1 MFKTFPQLQTVY
13 LLLAAVVCAVVG
25 AACGPTDSQDALAAP
40 TKHPL
45 DPLTASEYVA
55 TVELLREEGYVDYAT
70 LYPLITL
77 EEPAKADVLRWQPGD
92 AITRRAFLIVKKG
105 ADTFEAVVDISRGA
119 VASWQR
125 VEGVEPN
132 ILLSE
137 EWTNAQRIV
146 RADADW
152 RAAIRRRGIEDVDGV
167 VCVPHTAGYFGVAE
181 ETGRRLVKVSCYD
194 SRGIRNFW
202 SRPIEGLTVVVDH
215 NSHEVVRV
223 IDTGV
228 VPIPRAPGDFD
239 EDSVDTR
246 REPTRPMQIV
256 QPEGP
261 SFELDGHLVRWQKW
275 RFQYRVD
282 PRLGLVVSRVEYN
295 DDAKV
300 RSVMYQGSLSELFVP
315 YMDPDVGWYFRTYLD
330 VGEYGVGRLAT
341 PLEPNLDCPPHA
353 LFVDAVFAD
362 DWGEPYTQE
371 RAACLFERYSGD
383 IAWRHYE
390 AVDGRLETRRR
401 MDLVLRLISTVGNYD
416 YVFDWVFR
424 QDGTITVAI
433 GATGV
438 EQVKAVRSRTV
449 EDDRGGRDTA
459 YGRMV
464 AEHTVAV
471 NHDHFFSFRLDLDV
485 DGQQNSFVDE
495 RLKTE
500 LVDSPNPRVSLWI
513 VDARTP
519 ATEQAARRRVNIEQ
533 PALWRVINPNVIG
546 PLGYPVSY
554 QLRPKANAVP
564 LLSADDF
571 PQQRAGF
578 TNFHLWVTPYSP
590 RE

>member
-1 MFKTFPQLQTVY
+1 MWASTVW
-13 LLLAAVVCAVVG
+13 
-25 AACGPTDSQDALAAP
+25 
-40 TKHPL
+40 
-45 DPLTASEYVA
+45 
-55 TVELLREEGYVDYAT
+55 
-70 LYPLITL
+70 
-77 EEPAKADVLRWQPGD
+77 ADWQPRWNRTWI
-92 AITRRAFLIVKKG
+92 A
-105 ADTFEAVVDISRGA
+105 
-119 VASWQR
+119 
-125 VEGVEPN
+125 
-132 ILLSE
+132 
-137 EWTNAQRIV
+137 
-146 RADADW
+146 
-152 RAAIRRRGIEDVDGV
+152 
-167 VCVPHTAGYFGVAE
+167 
-181 ETGRRLVKVSCYD
+181 RLT
-194 SRGIRNFW
+194 
-202 SRPIEGLTVVVDH
+202 P
-215 NSHEVVRV
+215 
-223 IDTGV
+223 
-228 VPIPRAPGDFD
+228 
-239 EDSVDTR
+239 
-246 REPTRPMQIV
+246 
-256 QPEGP
+256 
-261 SFELDGHLVRWQKW
+261 
-275 RFQYRVD
+275 
-282 PRLGLVVSRVEYN
+282 
-295 DDAKV
+295 
-300 RSVMYQGSLSELFVP
+300 SLS
-315 YMDPDVGWYFRTYLD
+315 MRS
-330 VGEYGVGRLAT
+330 
-341 PLEPNLDCPPHA
+341 
-353 LFVDAVFAD
+353 FAD

-533 PALWRVINPNVIG
+533 PALWRVINPNA
-546 PLGYPVSY
+546 PVS
-554 QLRPKANAVP
+554 PT
-564 LLSADDF
+564 
-571 PQQRAGF
+571 F
-578 TNFHLWVTPYSP
+578 TSG
-590 RE
+590 